1 MSSGEKTEPPTSK
14 KLRDARNRGQV
25 AQSKEIPAT
34 ALFVTLGTWM
44 WINFDST
51 VVKLQ
56 EMIVMPA
63 QYFTVPFDQAMW
75 SVLFGVCLVMG
86 QVLGPYLFI
95 VIVVGIASNYLQ
107 IGPLLSFESIKP

>member
-1 MSSGEKTEPPTSK
+1 MSSGEKTELPTSK
-14 KLRDARNRGQV
+14 KLRDARKRGQV

-34 ALFVTLGTWM
+34 ALFVTLGTWI
-44 WINFDST
+44 WITWDST
-51 VVKLQ
+51 VAKLQ

-63 QYFTVPFDQAMW
+63 QYFSVPFDQARW
-75 SVLFGVCLVMG
+75 AVLYNVCLVMA

-107 IGPLLSFESIKP
+107 IGPMLAF